1 MLDAEIIYLTP
12 VSVLQKI
19 NKIWDDVDGC
29 WEETNA
35 QSARKKFYDKYASS
49 SKNDVRDLLNAISV

>member
-1 MLDAEIIYLTP
+1 MLDAEIIYLTL
-12 VSVLQKI
+12 VSVSQK
-19 NKIWDDVDGC
+19 NKIWDDVDGF

-49 SKNDVRDLLNAISV
+49 SKNDVRDLLNTISV